1 MLPLLISINNKHMTM
16 TTQEKKE
23 FARDCV
29 QAITQMVKENQTDNH
44 EWFFSTMQHCEATP
58 QDYEAVSDPLYQTIT
73 PSKDSFD
80 WQNDFKVRVG
90 SPKLRKGVYAPTG
103 EERVYDRNTIWNV
116 SLHLCDGVYIGINA
130 GSMICSSYSKEQI
143 MANQRM
149 YALRPVAHGDKVI
162 INNEFYI
169 AKVNGNYSNCI
180 EFHKAELV

>member
-16 TTQEKKE
+16 TTQEKKD

-90 SPKLRKGVYAPTG
+90 
-103 EERVYDRNTIWNV
+103 
-116 SLHLCDGVYIGINA
+116 
-130 GSMICSSYSKEQI
+130 
-143 MANQRM
+143 
-149 YALRPVAHGDKVI
+149 
-162 INNEFYI
+162 
-169 AKVNGNYSNCI
+169 
-180 EFHKAELV
+180 